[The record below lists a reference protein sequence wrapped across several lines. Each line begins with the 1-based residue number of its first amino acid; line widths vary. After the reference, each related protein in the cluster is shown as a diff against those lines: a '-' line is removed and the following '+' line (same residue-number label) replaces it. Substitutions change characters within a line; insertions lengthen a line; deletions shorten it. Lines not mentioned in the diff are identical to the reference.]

1 MSNLISCNNTCYQIK
16 GPCYV
21 TKSVPFWKKI
31 QEDIQEVGAGLLIC
45 SVISDSVTHKGRRG
59 QGGRSPPMKRK
70 KGGGKSDE
78 RTVTEVR
85 GRGESII

>member
-1 MSNLISCNNTCYQIK
+1 MVPKDSTTT
-16 GPCYV
+16 
-21 TKSVPFWKKI
+21 TKR
-31 QEDIQEVGAGLLIC
+31 DADGIQEVGAGLLIC

-59 QGGRSPPMKRK
+59 QGGRSLPMKKK